1 MEWKTRKK
9 YRFRFRDRYSKS
21 TLTRAFEFKPGYARI
36 FDNFLNPDKI
46 YIFTGKLALL
56 GSLQSVKGVR

>member
-1 MEWKTRKK
+1 MENKEKVSVS
-9 YRFRFRDRYSKS
+9 FRDRYSIKHIDQ
-21 TLTRAFEFKPGYARI
+21 AFGFKPGYARI
-36 FDNFLNPDKI
+36 FVNFLNPDKI